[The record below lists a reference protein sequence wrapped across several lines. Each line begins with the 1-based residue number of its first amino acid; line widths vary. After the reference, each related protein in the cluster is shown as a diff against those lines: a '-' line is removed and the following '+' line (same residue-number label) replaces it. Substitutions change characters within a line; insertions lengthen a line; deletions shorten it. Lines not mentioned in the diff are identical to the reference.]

1 MYMNI
6 SNKQDCAVTEH
17 LCLERIHC
25 PSHLSR
31 FKYFFLPI
39 TSLVCVE
46 REYKTCILLVESFC
60 FLSGCHH
67 ARDYPCR
74 TGVFVWYDCMVYN
87 GRNLCHHFSYV
98 YIYIYVNI
106 YIYVCIHI
114 CIWLRPCFHRAP
126 VLGQNLL
133 NVDSVKLQ
141 ISPSRHL
148 QLLVHVM
155 KVDTRPLF
163 HGGCRCVFCE
173 VVTINTPR

>member
-1 MYMNI
+1 MCVCSCDAPKLYEKLVFAITTHTYKMFATETIYASSIFMYIYIYIHIYRAYDIVSMYMNI

-74 TGVFVWYDCMVYN
+74 TGVFV
-87 GRNLCHHFSYV
+87 
-98 YIYIYVNI
+98 
-106 YIYVCIHI
+106 
-114 CIWLRPCFHRAP
+114 
-126 VLGQNLL
+126 
-133 NVDSVKLQ
+133 
-141 ISPSRHL
+141 
-148 QLLVHVM
+148 
-155 KVDTRPLF
+155 
-163 HGGCRCVFCE
+163 
-173 VVTINTPR
+173 